1 LPLAVQHN
9 PQDADGQ
16 MGLGGL
22 SPGVVRRLRRWGGGG
37 RGVTASPNRLGVED
51 GTNRHAGGSSCEQP
65 APGGVAGEAD
75 MNRAPQFPT
84 TASP

>member
-37 RGVTASPNRLGVED
+37 RGVTASPNRLGVERTVPT
-51 GTNRHAGGSSCEQP
+51 GTPAALHANSRRLEEWRGK
-65 APGGVAGEAD
+65 
-75 MNRAPQFPT
+75 RI
-84 TASP
+84 